1 LAISETIRVKK
12 MVSKENIFIV
22 VSFTPIMSIFQN
34 VNLVNFFRNE
44 YQVTSIKWG
53 VQKVYNWQRLLVVGY
68 AFTTWNIVSP
78 FSKVQP

>member
-1 LAISETIRVKK
+1 

-22 VSFTPIMSIFQN
+22 VSFTPIMSIFQF

-53 VQKVYNWQRLLVVGY
+53 VQKVYNWPRFYL
-68 AFTTWNIVSP
+68 
-78 FSKVQP
+78 